1 MNMGKKTYPPMGLE
15 DVFKFGKHK
24 GDRLWQVLRD
34 DYSYI
39 VWAVENIDFELDDEA
54 YSEYINNS

>member
-1 MNMGKKTYPPMGLE
+1 MGLD

-54 YSEYINNS
+54 YSEYISNS